1 MSRIRQVLFAVVLA
15 FISFAA
21 MAVPVDINSA
31 DAQTLAMEL
40 KGVGATKAKAIV
52 SYREQHGPF
61 KQVDDLLQV
70 KGIGSGILE
79 KNREA
84 IRLEPLSSQ

>member
-52 SYREQHGPF
+52 SYREQNGPF
-61 KQVDDLLQV
+61 KQVDDLLEV
-70 KGIGSGILE
+70 KGIGAGILE
-79 KNREA
+79 KNRGA
-84 IRLEPLSSQ
+84 IMVKSVSTE